1 MARQGKQL
9 VEVVLTFAS
18 ETDLDVRIRAFQAEY
33 EANHGDFLALDQK
46 RPLGPGKAKLT
57 FRIVKKPG
65 KRH

>member
-9 VEVVLTFAS
+9 VEQVFTFVS
-18 ETDLDVRIRAFQAEY
+18 ETDLDARIRAFKAEY

-57 FRIVKKPG
+57 FRILEKPG